1 MRRISV
7 LSVVLLAAAFASA
20 ATLTGTV
27 KNLTTDKP
35 SAGDDVAL
43 LGLSQGMSELAH
55 TKTDAKGSFTFTIDD
70 PDKPHLVRVTHDG
83 VNYFPP
89 GGPIRPGATTVEIPI
104 YDAAKKIDGI
114 STTVQVL
121 RVQAD
126 GSTLQ
131 LLELI
136 ALKNDSK
143 PPRAQNGEHGYE
155 FTLPEGAQ
163 VDQMIAQS
171 PGGMPVNVA
180 PTGGKGGKYSVNYAL
195 KPGESRLEIS
205 YHLPYSGEAT
215 FSPKVSDNIQHFVV
229 MLPKSMK
236 FEAKDA
242 SRFSPMTEETSSN
255 VQVATHV
262 TATSDLSFRVSGT
275 GMLPDEQQGQ
285 QAQSAPSGGA
295 MGGAGVADNRP
306 GGGLGAPIDAPDP
319 LHNSRWLIL
328 GGLAVVLSS
337 GGVFVVSRANQQ
349 TSANAAQAANPAMA
363 QPVRTSAVPAA
374 PVVAPVVKDRSSM
387 LLDALKEELF
397 QLEIEKQQ
405 GRISAEEYE
414 KSKAALDQT
423 LHRALSRQTKA

>member
-7 LSVVLLAAAFASA
+7 LIVVLLAVALASA

-35 SAGDDVAL
+35 SVGDDVAL

-55 TKTDAKGSFTFTIDD
+55 TKTDAKGTFTFNIDD
-70 PDKPHLVRVTHDG
+70 PDKPHLVRVAHDG
-83 VNYFPP
+83 VNYFSP
-89 GGPIRPGATTVEIPI
+89 GGPIRPGASTVEIPV
-104 YDAAKKIDGI
+104 YDAAKKVDGI
-114 STTVQVL
+114 STTVDVL

-143 PPRAQNGEHGYE
+143 PPRAQSGEHGYE

-163 VDQMIAQS
+163 IDQMVAQA

-205 YHLPYSGEAT
+205 YHLPYLGEAT
-215 FSPKVSDNIQHFVV
+215 FSPKVSDSIQHFVV
-229 MLPKSMK
+229 MMPKSMK

-242 SRFSPMTEETSSN
+242 SRFSPMNEDTTAN

-262 TATSDLSFRVSGT
+262 TTATDLSFRVSGT
-275 GMLPDEQQGQ
+275 GMLPDEQQGAQ
-285 QAQSAPSGGA
+285 QPQSASSGGA
-295 MGGAGVADNRP
+295 MGGGGADNRP

-328 GGLAVVLSS
+328 GGLAVILIS
-337 GGVFVVSRANQQ
+337 GGVFVVSRANQPS
-349 TSANAAQAANPAMA
+349 SANPVQAASPVAA
-363 QPVRTSAVPAA
+363 QPVRAAVAA
-374 PVVAPVVKDRSSM
+374 PVAAPVAKDRSSM
-387 LLDALKEELF
+387 LLEALKEELF

-405 GRISAEEYE
+405 GRISAEDYE